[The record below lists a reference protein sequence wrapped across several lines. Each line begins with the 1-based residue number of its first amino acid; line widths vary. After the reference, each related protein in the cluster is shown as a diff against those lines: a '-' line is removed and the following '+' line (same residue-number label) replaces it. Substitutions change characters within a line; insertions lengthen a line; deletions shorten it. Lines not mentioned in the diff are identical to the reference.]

1 MPSDEHYQ
9 QQIALAC
16 RALAEYGCGS
26 GIGGHIS
33 LRVPGEDTYW
43 TNSLDKAFEEMRPE
57 DIVKMDFEGK
67 VVAADRVVSPGIDF
81 HQGIYQLRSDVGA
94 VVHSHGHWITAQA
107 ALNRPPK
114 MWHNLATYFW
124 NRCAISPDD
133 SIEAIAPALGD
144 NIAILIPWHGAIT
157 VAGSLGRAAAL
168 HVTLEYVSQLDVQL
182 SATDASPLPDERCE
196 DLHKLVESADYL
208 DHTWGLMQ
216 RKAVRRLQSAG
227 AIEPF
232 EVSLP

>member
-1 MPSDEHYQ
+1 MATDEHYQ

-57 DIVKMDFEGK
+57 DLVKMDFEGN

-81 HQGIYQLRSDVGA
+81 HQGIYQLRPDVGA

-124 NRCAISPDD
+124 NRCAMSPDD

-144 NIAILIPWHGAIT
+144 NIAVLIPWHGAIT

-168 HVTLEYVSQLDVQL
+168 HVTLEYVAQLDVQL
-182 SATDASPLPDERCE
+182 SATDASPLPDDRCE

-216 RKAVRRLQSAG
+216 RKALRRLRSSS

-232 EVSLP
+232 EVSGS